1 MYYVLLEMKLTP
13 NNMTNLVFRT
23 VLFALSWT
31 EVCRLIAI
39 PICLV
44 LWTIN
49 VARREMFMWGNMARR
64 SNLGG
69 HFYYRQIAILYT
81 LRRRP
86 TTFVLSFIVITGF
99 IYEVLLNYAT
109 IVMFGVFPISV
120 YWTLPYIAIVVRII
134 VTQVVDIAAQT
145 YEDFDATLKF
155 MRRKCF
161 GKKSYMFRKLRGS
174 QNLGL
179 CIYLGTSPY
188 LIKNSLK
195 IDYRTSVLYY
205 TVSLL
210 TH

>member
-1 MYYVLLEMKLTP
+1 
-13 NNMTNLVFRT
+13 MTNLVFRT

-99 IYEVLLNYAT
+99 IYEVNLIFNIGRTHVNLWIYPKLCELTKLLRFFLVEKPYTFLA
-109 IVMFGVFPISV
+109 S
-120 YWTLPYIAIVVRII
+120 LPSNRG
-134 VTQVVDIAAQT
+134 
-145 YEDFDATLKF
+145 
-155 MRRKCF
+155 CF
-161 GKKSYMFRKLRGS
+161 
-174 QNLGL
+174 
-179 CIYLGTSPY
+179 
-188 LIKNSLK
+188 
-195 IDYRTSVLYY
+195 
-205 TVSLL
+205 
-210 TH
+210 